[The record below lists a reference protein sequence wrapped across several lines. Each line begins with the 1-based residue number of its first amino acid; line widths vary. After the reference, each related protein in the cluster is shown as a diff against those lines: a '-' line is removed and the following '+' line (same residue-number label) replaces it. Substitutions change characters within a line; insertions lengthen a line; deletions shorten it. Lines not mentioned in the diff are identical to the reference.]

1 MRQLKQRWRVG
12 AAVGLVVLLAAC
24 AGGGDGA
31 PQSVADGELPVV
43 LAAAQERAEPTI
55 ADARDVEAVGA
66 ATTRFAVEL
75 YRQVAKGQAGK
86 NVVIGPYSA
95 WLALAM
101 TSVGADGATA
111 QEMATAL
118 GFPFEEARLLPAING
133 LDRGLAHRADDDA
146 VKFTVAN
153 RLWGQRGTQYL
164 APFLDSLVTHFGA
177 PLVVA
182 DFAGNPEAAR
192 AEINRWVDGR
202 TQNKIPEL
210 FPAGTLDETVR
221 LALINAMHLDAPWEF
236 AFDPAQTTSGKF
248 TRADG
253 TKVQAQFMH
262 YDQYLPTANSPD
274 WQAVELP
281 YEGGGL
287 SMVVI
292 VPRLFKT
299 FEATLD
305 GAKLEQIL
313 GQIKDGGIHL
323 SLPRFTFSAHSSLVE
338 SLQAMGMRSA
348 FGENADFSRMTAGGG
363 LTIDAVEHEAFIE
376 VDESGTEAAAATGVT
391 MAGSHGPTIA
401 VASPFLFLI
410 RDKATGTTLFIGRV
424 LDPAAPAV

>member
-1 MRQLKQRWRVG
+1 MRQFRQRWSVG
-12 AAVGLVVLLAAC
+12 AALGLVAVLAAC
-24 AGGGDGA
+24 AGGEGGG
-31 PQSVADGELPVV
+31 QSVDNGELPVV
-43 LAAAQERAEPTI
+43 LAAVQQRVEPTI

-75 YRQVAKGQAGK
+75 YRQVSKGLAGE

-101 TSVGADGATA
+101 ASVGAAGTTA
-111 QEMATAL
+111 EEMVTAL
-118 GFPFEEARLLPAING
+118 GFPLDEGRLLPAVNA

-153 RLWGQRGTQYL
+153 RLWGQQGTEFL

-177 PLVVA
+177 PLVAA
-182 DFAGNPEAAR
+182 DFAGDAEAAR
-192 AEINRWVDGR
+192 AQINGWVDGR
-202 TQNKIPEL
+202 TENKIPEL
-210 FPAGTLDETVR
+210 FPAGTLSESVR
-221 LALINAMHLDAPWEF
+221 LALINAMYLDAPWEF
-236 AFDPAQTTSGKF
+236 AFDPAQTTTGTF

-253 TKVQAQFMH
+253 SKVDVPFMQ
-262 YDQYLPTANSPD
+262 YDQYLPTAYSQE

-292 VPRLFKT
+292 VPRDFNQ
-299 FEATLD
+299 FEAGLD
-305 GAKLEQIL
+305 SAKLERIL

-323 SLPRFTFSAHSSLVE
+323 SLPRFSFSTHSSLVQP
-338 SLQAMGMRSA
+338 LQGMGMRSA
-348 FGENADFSRMTAGGG
+348 FGEGADFSRMIAGGG
-363 LTIDAVEHEAFIE
+363 LYIDAVEHEAFIE
-376 VDESGTEAAAATGVT
+376 VDESGTEAAAATGVS
-391 MAGSHGPTIA
+391 MAGSHGPTIS

-410 RDKATGTTLFIGRV
+410 RDKATDTTLFIGRV
-424 LDPAAPAV
+424 LDPLASAP